1 MVPHT
6 GLSNRR
12 RGFAVRLALLLGLAA
27 LFVVARPLTAQDCS
41 FQLGFKVLRDLIPD
55 VVGECLENES
65 HDPTT
70 GLTRQATTG
79 GWLTWRKSDNWSGFT
94 AGRHTWVNGPDGV
107 RQRLNRELFSWEAP
121 DSGRSLRR
129 ITLDQLLNAE
139 FRLPLLGRDNT
150 PIRMGDGE
158 ASIADE
164 REPDVRETAGVVEE
178 TVAFGDLD
186 ADGYTD
192 AAVVAFT
199 SGGGSGTFIHLVA
212 FLDRDG
218 EPVQAARAY
227 LGDRVR
233 VDRLIAAGGQIA
245 AETVAHRPEDGLCC
259 PTLQVTRTYLLSGD
273 QLAPRQALVIEA
285 PFSGEM
291 VASGIEIRGVAST
304 TPGSGS
310 LGYLVYDARG
320 GVIGAGSIPAPG
332 TSQRDYPVTFSG
344 PIEFI
349 AARGEPGRIELI
361 DPGGSRGMEPART
374 SVAVILQ
381 AAPLMGGRAGR
392 EPVSELVLERPAGG
406 STVFDTL
413 ELRGRISSLPF
424 EKNLTYRLYDRAGQ
438 VVGDGYITVQGQY
451 GGPGTFAK
459 SIDLRE
465 IDALGLIRVEVREES
480 PVDGALISSTSVQV
494 RIAGGA

>member
-1 MVPHT
+1 MVPYT
-6 GLSNRR
+6 GLSKCRC
-12 RGFAVRLALLLGLAA
+12 GFAVRLALLLGLAA
-27 LFVVARPLTAQDCS
+27 MFVVARPLFAQDCS
-41 FQLGFKVLRDLIPD
+41 FQLGFEALSDLIPD
-55 VVGECLENES
+55 AVGECLENES
-65 HDPTT
+65 HDPAS
-70 GLTRQATTG
+70 GLTRQATTS
-79 GWLTWRKSDNWSGFT
+79 GWLTWRKSDNWTGFT
-94 AGRHTWVNGPDGV
+94 DGQHTWVNGPDGV
-107 RQRLNRELFSWEAP
+107 RQRLNHELFPWEAP

-139 FRLPLLGRDNT
+139 FRLPLLGRENT
-150 PIRMGDGE
+150 PIRLEDGE

-164 REPDVRETAGVVEE
+164 REPDIREIVGVVEE
-178 TVAFGDLD
+178 SVAFGDLN

-212 FLDRDG
+212 FLDRGG

-233 VDRLIAAGGQIA
+233 VDHLIATGGEIT

-259 PTLQVTRTYLLSGD
+259 PSLKVTRTYFLTGD
-273 QLAPRQALVIEA
+273 QLVPRQALVIEA
-285 PFSGEM
+285 PLSGET
-291 VASGIEIRGVAST
+291 VASGTGVRGVAST
-304 TPGSGS
+304 APGSGS
-310 LGYLVYDARG
+310 LNYLVYDARG

-332 TSQRDYPVTFSG
+332 GSQMDYPTTFSG

-349 AARGEPGRIELI
+349 AARNEPGRIEMV
-361 DPGGSRGMEPART
+361 DPGGAQGIEPART

-381 AAPLMGGRAGR
+381 AAPLTGGRAGR
-392 EPVSELVLERPAGG
+392 EPISELVLERPASG
-406 STVFDTL
+406 STVFGTL

-424 EKNLTYRLYDRAGQ
+424 EKNLTYRLYDRSGA

-465 IDALGLIRVEVREES
+465 IDVRGLIRVEIRNES
-480 PVDGALISSTSVQV
+480 PVDGALIVSTSVEV